1 MEIPLDHGV
10 LRGERKDGKI
20 EIWWLPLKRRR
31 REGGRPEET
40 LIVACSYTPLF
51 RAYSLDSF
59 LYDLDGGTAIV
70 AAIRA
75 SVKALDPPRTVAG
88 YVMGVIRCLMAPDD
102 ALYVN
107 VDLWTGPD
115 LLRSGQ
121 EVNSPALKVGAQWLL
136 ELKADAY
143 ATLLGSWESV
153 AVKLKA
159 TIKAPQI
166 DDPTSTDPCDVL
178 CARIVSDSVA
188 SEVFAVMTRLRRF
201 FPTVEV
207 HQDVL
212 RDIVTHGYYG
222 VFNLRENE
230 TDTTMVCDATKKVDM
245 RPTTAR
251 FVNHT

>member
-31 REGGRPEET
+31 REGGRPEEI

-121 EVNSPALKVGAQWLL
+121 EVDSPTLKVGAQWLL
-136 ELKADAY
+136 ELNADAY

-159 TIKAPQI
+159 TIKAPQN

-230 TDTTMVCDATKKVDM
+230 TDTTMVCDATKKADM